1 MTTQRQ
7 LTVRAATP
15 EDEVA
20 VYDLVAANMATTFRV
35 QRDIFH
41 TSFHALVEA
50 DHAFVLVADVG
61 GQVGAY
67 LLGFSH
73 LAFFANGPIA
83 WVEEIAV
90 HEDLR
95 RQGLG
100 GQLMKEFENQA
111 SATGARLIALATRRA
126 SSFYEAIGY
135 QPSATYFRK
144 IM

>member
-1 MTTQRQ
+1 M
-7 LTVRAATP
+7 RAARP
-15 EDEVA
+15 EDEIG
-20 VYDLVAANMATTFRV
+20 VYDLAAANMATTFNV
-35 QRDIFH
+35 QRDIFQ
-41 TSFHALVEA
+41 TSFDAMIEA

-61 GQVGAY
+61 GQVGGY
-67 LLGFSH
+67 LLGFCH

-100 GQLMKEFENQA
+100 GQLMNGFENQA
-111 SATGARLIALATRRA
+111 RAAGARLIALATRRA

-135 QPSATYFRK
+135 EPSATYFRK
-144 IM
+144 LI